1 MKALSKK
8 APVPLGKSLDRIMGD
23 FWIVVNNLDATP
35 GIFVLKPKEVSAR
48 AHLGE
53 KEGRVSFWLQPRSYM
68 LPEFEN
74 RWDRLV
80 SEPSDRL

>member
-1 MKALSKK
+1 
-8 APVPLGKSLDRIMGD
+8 MGD